1 MGNSDSR
8 FVWYELATAD
18 VEAAK
23 AFYSSV
29 VGWGTA
35 DAPMPGS
42 VYTQF
47 TAKGIPVAGL
57 MKLPPDPSGTGT
69 ATQWIGFVGVD
80 DVDAAARRVN
90 QLGGTVHVPPAD
102 IPNVTRFS
110 VVADP
115 QMAVLALVT
124 KPQGGHARSAQLSAP
139 GRVSWHELLASD
151 GESAFAFYSALLGW
165 TKADAQAEPTGVYQ
179 QFSAGGEA
187 IGAICTKPNTS
198 PWCLWLYYFNVV
210 DLDAAAKRVQTGG
223 GKILYGPITVT
234 GGARIVHCVD
244 PEGAIF
250 GLIDTSVRVTIGCY
264 SPRS

>member
-1 MGNSDSR
+1 MGNSDGR

-35 DAPMPGS
+35 EASMPGS

-57 MKLPPDPSGTGT
+57 MKLSPDASRTG
-69 ATQWIGFVGVD
+69 AAPQWIGFVGVD
-80 DVDAAARRVN
+80 DVDAAVGRVR
-90 QLGGTVHVPPAD
+90 QLGGTVHVPPVD

-110 VVADP
+110 IIGDP
-115 QMAVLALVT
+115 QLAVLALV
-124 KPQGGHARSAQLSAP
+124 KSPKGGHERSAQLGGPA
-139 GRVSWHELLASD
+139 RVSWHELPATD

-165 TKADAQAEPTGVYQ
+165 AKADAQVEPTGIYQ

-187 IGAICTKPNTS
+187 IGAICTKSETT

-223 GKILYGPITVT
+223 GKILYGPVTVT

-244 PEGAIF
+244 PEGAVF
-250 GLIDTSVRVTIGCY
+250 ALIDTSVRVTIGCY